1 MTPKRPEA
9 TCLMALRRQSPFG
22 SFAYRAESS
31 PPSPELLRAPIRFI
45 AMASVSCASAL
56 IDPNDIAPVEK
67 RLTIDST
74 DSTSSS
80 GTGAAAVFS

>member
-1 MTPKRPEA
+1 M
-9 TCLMALRRQSPFG
+9 
-22 SFAYRAESS
+22 
-31 PPSPELLRAPIRFI
+31 RFM

-56 IDPNDIAPVEK
+56 IDPNDIAPVEN

-80 GTGAAAVFS
+80 GIGEPAGLKSKRPRSVASRRA